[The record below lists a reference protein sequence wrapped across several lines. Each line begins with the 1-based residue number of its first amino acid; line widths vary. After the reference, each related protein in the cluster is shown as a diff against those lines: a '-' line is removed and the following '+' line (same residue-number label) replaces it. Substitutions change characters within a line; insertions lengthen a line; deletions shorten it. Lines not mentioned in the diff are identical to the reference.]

1 MFEKDGSVK
10 ELTVIHIVDSFTLD
24 EQKIV
29 TAREYTSFL
38 RLAQM
43 KGTTNE

>member
-1 MFEKDGSVK
+1 MK

-24 EQKIV
+24 EQQIV
-29 TAREYTSFL
+29 TAKDYIGFL